1 MSLLQTSITR
11 FAVKKPSAATRPAA
25 LPLSAQR
32 KRQVTLRSSSDHDD
46 LDDDDLD
53 DADEVQHDLGIAV
66 VLDNDDD
73 DDDDVPPDVHDVQL
87 LVDAENAV
95 AHANVVSLAPPPLKA
110 APLKRARVD
119 AHPVVPRPGVLKTY
133 GKAKAAAPSASLQL
147 FKTTFDSP
155 MAPASPPRANED
167 AATSDKT
174 ALSGSKAWKALLSG
188 DADAS
193 ADDEDALPALRRVGA
208 TTTPLSSKRGRVS
221 RTSAA
226 AAAGTERSPPGS
238 EAKTA
243 RTVSS
248 ESASSRKLEQTQL
261 NVGQKSVAHVSVGGS
276 DLLYVP
282 GNLEDKKMIE
292 KTAGGK
298 ALSLGK
304 DWAKLADTARKYA
317 DGGALL
323 VVHSGAPVKEKLAAV
338 RRLMDDALGYTH
350 DAQASARETLY
361 VLVDKGGEVLG
372 VCAVYPIDVAFAL
385 TDSAS
390 TDAAIEVSR
399 DPWPMAV
406 QMGVSRI
413 WVPPKKRLAGHA
425 RRLLDG
431 ARTTFNYAGAL
442 SVTDLAFTQPTPDGL
457 AFFKKYVGAANPV
470 LICK

>member
-1 MSLLQTSITR
+1 VSLLQTSITR
-11 FAVKKPSAATRPAA
+11 FAIKKPSPAA
-25 LPLSAQR
+25 PPLSAQR

-46 LDDDDLD
+46 LDDDDD
-53 DADEVQHDLGIAV
+53 DDDDDDEVQEDLGIAV
-66 VLDNDDD
+66 VLDDDEH
-73 DDDDVPPDVHDVQL
+73 DVHDVQL
-87 LVDAENAV
+87 LDAENAV
-95 AHANVVSLAPPPLKA
+95 AHANIASLAPPLKA
-110 APLKRARVD
+110 APVKRARILAPPVLD
-119 AHPVVPRPGVLKTY
+119 APPLTARPSVLKTY

-155 MAPASPPRANED
+155 MAPASPPRATD
-167 AATSDKT
+167 DAAATSDKT

-226 AAAGTERSPPGS
+226 AAAGAERSPPGS
-238 EAKTA
+238 DAKTA

-248 ESASSRKLEQTQL
+248 ESSSSRKLEQTQL

-304 DWAKLADTARKYA
+304 DWAKLASTARKYA

-338 RRLMDDALGYTH
+338 RRLMDDALGYAH
-350 DAQASARETLY
+350 DAQAGARETLY

-457 AFFKKYVGAANPV
+457 AFFKKYVGKANPV
-470 LICK
+470 LVCK